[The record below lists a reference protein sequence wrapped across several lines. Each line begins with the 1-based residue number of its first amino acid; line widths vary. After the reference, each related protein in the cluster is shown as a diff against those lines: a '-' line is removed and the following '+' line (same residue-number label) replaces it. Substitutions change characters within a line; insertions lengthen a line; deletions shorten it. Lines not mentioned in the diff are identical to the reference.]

1 MFVPRRELFCDGQ
14 VNCGGDEKDEQ
25 IEWVVPPIVLLLI
38 LESILI
44 NLSASI
50 TTSNRRLPQ
59 CCITATLSL
68 KCISFRYCLTPPGVD
83 MFMTIP
89 IIILIVVFSIVGT
102 SYIPN
107 FSYESHYYG
116 YWFTLLLVMLC
127 CKIHIKKVEQKN
139 AHAIFFKS
147 WGFKDVKYDQVN
159 WAKLKYSG
167 YE

>member
-1 MFVPRRELFCDGQ
+1 MIKIVILIMFVPRRELFCDGQ

-68 KCISFRYCLTPPGVD
+68 KCISFRYCLTHPRVD

-127 CKIHIKKVEQKN
+127 CKIHIKKSWTEKCLCY
-139 AHAIFFKS
+139 IF
-147 WGFKDVKYDQVN
+147 
-159 WAKLKYSG
+159 LKAEGSRMSNMTK
-167 YE
+167 

>member
-44 NLSASI
+44 NLSSSI

-59 CCITATLSL
+59 CCNNSFIETYFLQVLPHPPWSRHVHDHPHHHPHRRLQHRWYVVYSKLFIWITLL
-68 KCISFRYCLTPPGVD
+68 W
-83 MFMTIP
+83 
-89 IIILIVVFSIVGT
+89 ILIYTVVSDA
-102 SYIPN
+102 
-107 FSYESHYYG
+107 
-116 YWFTLLLVMLC
+116 LLQNTY
-127 CKIHIKKVEQKN
+127 KKVEQKN